1 MQPEVAFSVS
11 APSGGHGLRPLD
23 SRQASRRPDDVP
35 CPVRVDGRLPGGGPK
50 GLGPALWKPVPD
62 PHADDGREDPVA
74 IYSMHVSNVSH
85 SAGSSS
91 VASLSYITS
100 RRMRDERT
108 GETFHGYGHRERVL
122 HVATLLPEG
131 APREWNDPERLFNA
145 VEAAERRLDAR
156 PAKKI
161 MVALPREL
169 TGVQR
174 IEAVESFIRRQ
185 LTACGYA
192 ATYAIHE
199 DKAGNNPHAHIIVA
213 NRRISPTTGRWAA
226 KSRSEFALDEHGQR
240 IPVIDPETGL
250 QKVGARNRKVWKRV
264 TVSNNPLDS
273 KETLELLRAEWART
287 CNRLLPEGIRIDH
300 RSLEAQGTDRIPTV
314 HEGYAS
320 REITARGGRS
330 VLRAVNDRIIAAN
343 RLLDSIRE
351 RLRDLGRRLSQLVIR
366 SMSEP
371 EPPVEATAPPARTPD
386 PSEAL
391 TDELARA
398 RRELAEMDE
407 QWRTTPPQEV
417 LEVQRI
423 IDVACEACLKAEN
436 AGLLS
441 RGRLRRAAARTV
453 AEQSELLRRTAP
465 WLKDAAIP
473 GTYAGAAAYRDEAS
487 PNHLGPRAQ
496 AVPRTHRQA
505 QRQTRRRTVQP
516 TVRREARTQ
525 PGRGP
530 HPETAPAP
538 HTAHAIGTQRAGIR
552 RHRPEI

>member
-74 IYSMHVSNVSH
+74 IYSMHVSNVSR

-108 GETFHGYGHRERVL
+108 GETFHGYGRRERVL

-145 VEAAERRLDAR
+145 VKAAERRLDAR

-199 DKAGNNPHAHIIVA
+199 DKAGNNPHAHIIVD

-287 CNRLLPEGIRIDH
+287 CNRLLPEGVRIDH

-330 VLRAVNDRIIAAN
+330 VLRAVNDRITAAN

-487 PNHLGPRAQ
+487 RITLDHVRKPFQERIDRLSGRLAGERFN
-496 AVPRTHRQA
+496 
-505 QRQTRRRTVQP
+505 QRFAERLERNLDA
-516 TVRREARTQ
+516 ARTLK
-525 PGRGP
+525 P
-530 HPETAPAP
+530 
-538 HTAHAIGTQRAGIR
+538 R
-552 RHRPEI
+552 RHRIRHTR

>member
-50 GLGPALWKPVPD
+50 GRPEALWKPGPD

-74 IYSMHVSNVSH
+74 IYSMHVSNVSR

-108 GETFHGYGHRERVL
+108 GETFHGYGRRERVL

-287 CNRLLPEGIRIDH
+287 CNRLLPEGVRIEH
-300 RSLEAQGTDRIPTV
+300 RRLEAQGTDPIPTV
-314 HEGYAS
+314 H
-320 REITARGGRS
+320 
-330 VLRAVNDRIIAAN
+330 
-343 RLLDSIRE
+343 
-351 RLRDLGRRLSQLVIR
+351 
-366 SMSEP
+366 
-371 EPPVEATAPPARTPD
+371 
-386 PSEAL
+386 
-391 TDELARA
+391 
-398 RRELAEMDE
+398 
-407 QWRTTPPQEV
+407 
-417 LEVQRI
+417 
-423 IDVACEACLKAEN
+423 
-436 AGLLS
+436 
-441 RGRLRRAAARTV
+441 
-453 AEQSELLRRTAP
+453 
-465 WLKDAAIP
+465 
-473 GTYAGAAAYRDEAS
+473 
-487 PNHLGPRAQ
+487 
-496 AVPRTHRQA
+496 
-505 QRQTRRRTVQP
+505 
-516 TVRREARTQ
+516 
-525 PGRGP
+525 
-530 HPETAPAP
+530 
-538 HTAHAIGTQRAGIR
+538 
-552 RHRPEI
+552 